1 MKYKN
6 KRFWIYEA
14 LMLTVSVISIL
25 LNPALCF
32 FGFKEYLNSH
42 GMIWFAVWI
51 IGFMTCARLG
61 YAKAQHNYWV
71 KVTFIV
77 WGILWGLLFIPF
89 AIYISFIKHD
99 GFIALAILSGV
110 FWQIVF
116 TLIPLGVAI
125 WYYKSKFYE

>member
-1 MKYKN
+1 
-6 KRFWIYEA
+6 
-14 LMLTVSVISIL
+14 MLTVSVISIL

-110 FWQIVF
+110 FWHSIHFNTFGSGYMVLQKQI
-116 TLIPLGVAI
+116 L
-125 WYYKSKFYE
+125 

>member
-1 MKYKN
+1 
-6 KRFWIYEA
+6 
-14 LMLTVSVISIL
+14 
-25 LNPALCF
+25 
-32 FGFKEYLNSH
+32 
-42 GMIWFAVWI
+42 
-51 IGFMTCARLG
+51 MTCARLG

>member
-1 MKYKN
+1 MKYN
-6 KRFWIYEA
+6 SKRFWIYEA

-110 FWQIVF
+110 FWHSIHFNTFGSGYMVLQKQI
-116 TLIPLGVAI
+116 L
-125 WYYKSKFYE
+125 